1 MREAIDMLL
10 GCLRT
15 PGIVYKCE
23 STGAYFL
30 FYIHQ
35 PTHKHVFT
43 HTVTSS
49 KYLWKYL
56 VLNEKAM

>member
-1 MREAIDMLL
+1 MFLD
-10 GCLRT
+10 CLRT
-15 PGIVYKCE
+15 PGIFYKCE

-30 FYIHQ
+30 FHI
-35 PTHKHVFT
+35 HKHMFT
-43 HTVTSS
+43 HRVTSS